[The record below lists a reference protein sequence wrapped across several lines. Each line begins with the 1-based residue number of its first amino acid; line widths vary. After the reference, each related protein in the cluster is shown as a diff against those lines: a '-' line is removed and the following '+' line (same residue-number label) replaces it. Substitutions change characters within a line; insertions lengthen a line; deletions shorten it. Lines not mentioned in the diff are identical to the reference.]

1 MVNLMDQNTSQPYTV
16 SFLVYQH
23 VLATSLTLPI
33 EMLKAGEA
41 FAIRKNRRVRPLI
54 IEMVAQELGYVDSRA
69 GIAIKPDID
78 VEHATMPNVVIAPS
92 LWRNPRPVLRNSDRL
107 IDWISQCWQ
116 AGSTL
121 IGVGTG
127 VCFLAESG
135 VLDRHPATTHWH
147 YFEQFSRD
155 YPQVDLKPDFFI
167 TQSQRTYCA
176 ASLNALADIIVHLIG
191 QIYGIAAAQHVERN
205 FSHEIRKPYEEQRY
219 LEGSGDQHP
228 DELIAQIQ
236 FWMTHNLSSLLSL
249 SDVAQQFGIS
259 QRSLT
264 RRFKAATNSSAT
276 QYWQR
281 LRIEAVKELLA
292 SSNLTIQEIAFEV
305 GYQDQGHVTRLFRRA
320 LGISPKEYR
329 VMVRKKLF
337 SQS

>member
-1 MVNLMDQNTSQPYTV
+1 MELNQPQQFNV
-16 SFLVYQH
+16 AFLVYQH

-41 FAIRKNRRVRPLI
+41 YALRQNPKLRRLK
-54 IEMVAQELGYVDSRA
+54 IELVGQDLTQIQSRA
-69 GIAIKPDID
+69 GIAITPDVNVAQASKPHI
-78 VEHATMPNVVIAPS
+78 VIAPS
-92 LWRNPRPVLRNSDRL
+92 LWRNPRPVLRRSSAL
-107 IDWISQCWQ
+107 IQWLNDCWKSG
-116 AGSTL
+116 ATL

-135 VLDRHPATTHWH
+135 MLDNHPATTHWH

-176 ASLNALADIIVHLIG
+176 ASLNALADIIVHLIS
-191 QIYGIAAAQHVERN
+191 QVYGIQAAQHVERN

-219 LEGSGDQHP
+219 LEGSGEQHP

-236 FWMTHNLSSLLSL
+236 FWMKHNLTSPLAL
-249 SDVAQQFGIS
+249 SDVAAQFGIS
-259 QRSLT
+259 HRSLT

-281 LRIEAVKELLA
+281 LRIETVKELLA
-292 SSNLTIQEIAFEV
+292 SSNLSIQEIAFEV
-305 GYQDQGHVTRLFRRA
+305 GYQDQGHVTRLFQRA

-329 VMVRKKLF
+329 TMVRKKLF
-337 SQS
+337 SQSGT